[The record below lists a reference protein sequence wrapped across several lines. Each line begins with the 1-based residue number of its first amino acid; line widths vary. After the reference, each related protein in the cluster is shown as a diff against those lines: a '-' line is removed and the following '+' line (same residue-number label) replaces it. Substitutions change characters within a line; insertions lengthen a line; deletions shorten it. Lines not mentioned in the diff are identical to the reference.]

1 MNPIHE
7 MIKWEKKDK
16 KKKQQA
22 RYNPSVQGHTPPGWI
37 NMVITENSYNKA
49 NNSLKKIYQTN

>member
-1 MNPIHE
+1 MNLIHE

-22 RYNPSVQGHTPPGWI
+22 RYNPSVQGHTPSWL
-37 NMVITENSYNKA
+37 NKYG
-49 NNSLKKIYQTN
+49 NHRKFIQQSK